1 MSLRVL
7 PYLGTAFL
15 GCTAVIASSE
25 TWRLWDLTASVQ
37 VAPVVGVQ
45 AADTGFRTATRT
57 SPNHVTKLN
66 MEVILARPLFS
77 EGRRPFEA
85 EVEPLPVEEE
95 EPSPAPKAEV
105 ERIPPNFKIL
115 GVLMETSS
123 PKALLALDD
132 ADAKWMQVGETVAAW
147 EISAIGVDW
156 VELTFGTRILVLELF
171 E

>member
-1 MSLRVL
+1 MAEQKTSKGKSTKKPAPKKKTAKSKKKQPGLIARVRRRIRRVVMWS
-7 PYLGTAFL
+7 FL
-15 GCTAVIASSE
+15 GVAGFVL
-25 TWRLWDLTASVQ
+25 LWTLLYALINPPTT
-37 VAPVVGVQ
+37 PY
-45 AADTGFRTATRT
+45 
-57 SPNHVTKLN
+57 
-66 MEVILARPLFS
+66 MFS